1 MAKSTVLSKFNTS
14 VNQAVKDGRLDRQKH
29 GALIEAAR
37 KMAATMDREGWPLID
52 GKFDNVTPSTFQKYC
67 EALHLTP
74 DTMKPVQAGSADAKD
89 KKRVGNSRWKKE
101 SANGKERL

>member
-1 MAKSTVLSKFNTS
+1 MAKSTVLSRFNTS

-29 GALIEAAR
+29 GALIEAAK

-74 DTMKPVQAGSADAKD
+74 DTMKAVQAEPAEAKE

-101 SANGKERL
+101 TANGKERL